1 MYNYGSI
8 LSRYAK
14 LASVGN
20 LLSLALSVTIYV
32 FLAIGLYTLA
42 TRRGIKSAWLAW
54 LPIGNMWI
62 IGSLADH
69 YRFVAENRVT
79 KYRKI
84 LLGFTIAVAAVSII
98 VVPIALYFLV
108 MAFSYGFGGGYYDDS
123 ILKMT
128 GLILLLFLLS
138 MVLLVLGIIL
148 AVFEYISLHKIFKSC
163 DPSNATVFT
172 VLSLSSLHSSCSHRG
187 TRISVSCPRAITLPS
202 TASHMIS
209 TVSRMVR
216 TCPHTV
222 AEQKE
227 NNKYAAHMCGIF
239 IQ

>member
-20 LLSLALSVTIYV
+20 LLSFALSVTVYV

-98 VVPIALYFLV
+98 VVPIAIYFLV

-138 MVLLVLGIIL
+138 MVLLVLAVIL
-148 AVFEYISLHKIFKSC
+148 AVFEYISLHKIYKSC

-172 VLSLSSLHSSCSHRG
+172 VLSVIFPFLIAFFVFSQRNKDLG
-187 TRISVSCPRAITLPS
+187 LIPPS
-202 TASHMIS
+202 YYPPQYGQPYDQYGQPYGQNM
-209 TVSRMVR
+209 
-216 TCPHTV
+216 PP
-222 AEQKE
+222 
-227 NNKYAAHMCGIF
+227 YGG
-239 IQ
+239 

>member
-108 MAFSYGFGGGYYDDS
+108 MAFSYGFGGGYYVHSQNDRAH
-123 ILKMT
+123 
-128 GLILLLFLLS
+128 
-138 MVLLVLGIIL
+138 L
-148 AVFEYISLHKIFKSC
+148 AFVPFV
-163 DPSNATVFT
+163 D
-172 VLSLSSLHSSCSHRG
+172 G
-187 TRISVSCPRAITLPS
+187 TSGAWDHP
-202 TASHMIS
+202 
-209 TVSRMVR
+209 
-216 TCPHTV
+216 
-222 AEQKE
+222 
-227 NNKYAAHMCGIF
+227 CGIR
-239 IQ
+239 IHKSP